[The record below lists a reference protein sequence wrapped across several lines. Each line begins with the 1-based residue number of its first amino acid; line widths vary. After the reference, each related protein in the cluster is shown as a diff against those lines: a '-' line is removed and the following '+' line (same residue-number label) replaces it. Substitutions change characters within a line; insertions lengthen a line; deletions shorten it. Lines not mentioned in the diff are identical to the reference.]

1 MSKYEPLGDYLKNQ
15 KASRVTMSFSE
26 IACII
31 GEPLPPSARAHSAWW
46 ANDPKHVEAA
56 AWLNAGW
63 KSASVSLMEERV
75 VFFRD

>member
-1 MSKYEPLGDYLKNQ
+1 MSKYEPLGDYLRKQAGN
-15 KASRVTMSFSE
+15 RVTLSFRD
-26 IACII
+26 IANII
-31 GEPLPPSARAHSAWW
+31 GEPLPDSARQHRAWW

-56 AWLNAGW
+56 AWLSAGW